1 MADKENAAPVAA
13 SGPRLT
19 RAAAKR
25 AAAGSGG
32 PSRGAK
38 RKRVALAEL
47 PIAVSNAAAVPRSPS
62 PHLPVKPAKPAP
74 PSDGDE
80 EEQHADRTRRASA
93 SPPASAEEAS
103 SGDSQLCGSYA
114 SDIYTYLRTMEVPL
128 LPHPTPKHDPHFP
141 QRGGQI
147 HGRWAAR
154 DLMIT

>member
-62 PHLPVKPAKPAP
+62 PHLPAKPAAP
-74 PSDGDE
+74 PLGD

-128 LPHPTPKHDPHFP
+128 LPHPTPLRNRIPISRSVVARFT
-141 QRGGQI
+141 GAGQHAI
-147 HGRWAAR
+147 
-154 DLMIT
+154 

>member
-62 PHLPVKPAKPAP
+62 PHLPVKPAAT
-74 PSDGDE
+74 SSGD
-80 EEQHADRTRRASA
+80 EEQHADRTRRAPA

-103 SGDSQLCGSYA
+103 SGGGDSQLCGSYA
-114 SDIYTYLRTMEVPL
+114 SDIYTYLRTMEV
-128 LPHPTPKHDPHFP
+128 LPHSYPTPLRNTIPISRSVVARFA
-141 QRGGQI
+141 GAGQHAI
-147 HGRWAAR
+147 
-154 DLMIT
+154 